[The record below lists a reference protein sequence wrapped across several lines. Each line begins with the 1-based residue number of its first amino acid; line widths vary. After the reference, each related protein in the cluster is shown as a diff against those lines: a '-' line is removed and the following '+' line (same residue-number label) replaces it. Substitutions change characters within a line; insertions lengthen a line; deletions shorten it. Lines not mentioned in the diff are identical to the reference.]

1 MNPDPDLGHPPPA
14 DDPAPPMRVNA
25 VLVTVKEAG
34 EMLGVGRTTAYELI
48 SNGDLE
54 VVHIGRC
61 ARVPVE
67 SVIELVESLRRRDA
81 S

>member
-1 MNPDPDLGHPPPA
+1 MNSELLGAISGPQADPTPGHP
-14 DDPAPPMRVNA
+14 V

-34 EMLGVGRTTAYELI
+34 RLLGVGRTTAYELI
-48 SNGDLE
+48 ANGDLE

-61 ARVPVE
+61 ARVPVS
-67 SVIELVESLRRRDA
+67 SVLELVETLRTRDA

>member
-1 MNPDPDLGHPPPA
+1 MKLELFEATNQPKADPTPGPP
-14 DDPAPPMRVNA
+14 V

-34 EMLGVGRTTAYELI
+34 RLLGVGRTTAYELI
-48 SNGDLE
+48 ANGDLE

-61 ARVPVE
+61 ARVPVS
-67 SVIELVESLRRRDA
+67 SVLDLVEALRARNA